1 MIADVQPRHLRA
13 PDAGGEPAG
22 VHAVGHAGHRAH
34 PALRAGE
41 GGPHLEVP
49 LRGHRRHRHLPAVEQ
64 GLGRRHEA
72 VKKIGYVLM
81 YFYGNE
87 LTRYFGH

>member
-22 VHAVGHAGHRAH
+22 VHAVGHAGDRAH

-41 GGPHLEVP
+41 GGPHHYLYYYYY
-49 LRGHRRHRHLPAVEQ
+49 LLLLLLTLFIHRSTSGGSSARTPSTPPSTSS
-64 GLGRRHEA
+64 G
-72 VKKIGYVLM
+72 
-81 YFYGNE
+81 
-87 LTRYFGH
+87 TRTGTTP

>member
-41 GGPHLEVP
+41 GGP
-49 LRGHRRHRHLPAVEQ
+49 Q
-64 GLGRRHEA
+64 
-72 VKKIGYVLM
+72 
-81 YFYGNE
+81 
-87 LTRYFGH
+87 